1 MYGILVLGDSI
12 SYGRGEFLNLG
23 WAGRLK
29 KDFESKDPY
38 NCLFN
43 LGIPGDTSTTLL
55 NRFEIEIS
63 SRIRPIYPGDKFIIM
78 IAVGVNDSRGI
89 NSPTNNQTKK
99 EEFKKNITELIK
111 IAKEYTKNVII
122 LGLTPVD
129 ETITNPFEDTY
140 FLNDIIHE
148 YNKILEES
156 TKNKAVF
163 IDLFDELIKLD
174 YKELLADGLHP
185 NKEGYEKIYQIIK
198 NSLVL

>member
-29 KDFESKDPY
+29 KDFESKDQY

-55 NRFEIEIS
+55 NRFETAIQ
-63 SRIRPIYPGDKFIIM
+63 SRIKYKYPEDKFIIM
-78 IAVGVNDSRGI
+78 IAIGINDSRGI
-89 NSPTNNQTKK
+89 DSPTKHQTKK
-99 EEFKKNITELIK
+99 QEFKKNIEELIK
-111 IAKEYTKNVII
+111 IAKKYTKDVII

-140 FLNDIIHE
+140 FVNDIIEE
-148 YNKILEES
+148 YNKILKES
-156 TKNKAVF
+156 TENKAIF
-163 IDLFDELIKLD
+163 IDIFDELIKLN
-174 YKELLADGLHP
+174 YQELLSDGLHP
-185 NKEGYEKIYQIIK
+185 NKKGYEKIYQIIK
-198 NSLVL
+198 NSTAL